1 MEFFKY
7 YRNCT
12 CIAADWYGNI
22 IIIIISSHKHGFW
35 CTTGIRHTHWWQWC
49 NLGHVLGLSI
59 SLSLSL
65 SIPRSGFPKQKRNSS
80 WILLQREPPPKA
92 WSPERSHRC
101 TFLLAAPQF
110 FFHLFLFF
118 FFFFPKSDQICV
130 LSLSHS
136 SSSSSSVGF
145 FFLAQVFLPLLILP
159 WFQWGCF
166 AFAIPL
172 FCVLPSVSLPLS
184 NGVFLHFSQK
194 KI

>member
-1 MEFFKY
+1 MY
-7 YRNCT
+7 SSWLIWQHHHHHHLLTQAWILMHYRNQ
-12 CIAADWYGNI
+12 
-22 IIIIISSHKHGFW
+22 
-35 CTTGIRHTHWWQWC
+35 THPLVAVVQLRSCSW
-49 NLGHVLGLSI
+49 LIHLSL

-80 WILLQREPPPKA
+80 WILLQREPPPKP

-110 FFHLFLFF
+110 FFHLFFFF

-159 WFQWGCF
+159 WSQWGCF

-194 KI
+194 KNLTLQGPI